1 MGSMP
6 PVKIISKPIADPGLD
21 PKPII
26 LVGEVKGVGCHPTL
40 GLYVVKNPGV
50 DEGEMLNTIVSETFR
65 KSLIVVIGIDEHR
78 QHHLVLFGFADGT
91 LALFL
96 RRAQ

>member
-1 MGSMP
+1 MGSVP
-6 PVKIISKPIADPGLD
+6 PVKIIAKPIADPGLD
-21 PKPII
+21 PKPI
-26 LVGEVKGVGCHPTL
+26 LEVKGVGFHPTL

-65 KSLIVVIGIDEHR
+65 KSFIVVIGIHEHR
-78 QHHLVLFGFADGT
+78 QHDLVLFGFADGT

-96 RRAQ
+96 RLAQ

>member
-1 MGSMP
+1 MGSVP
-6 PVKIISKPIADPGLD
+6 PVKIIAKPIADPGLD
-21 PKPII
+21 QKPIL
-26 LVGEVKGVGCHPTL
+26 LVGEVKGVGFHPTL

-65 KSLIVVIGIDEHR
+65 KSFIVVIGIHEHR
-78 QHHLVLFGFADGT
+78 QHDLVLFGFADGT

-96 RRAQ
+96 RLAQ